1 MLWATF
7 FFGSWFKLRL
17 NENREWSRLKLLR
30 LSAQVVILWI
40 VGPHL
45 AVLGGGLITTG
56 SYWLGLFF
64 FATGFAITVQA
75 GVRTSSYHPYLIDPR
90 PPLTRNDKLGFVVV
104 AVMGGIMVVLFSFM
118 GVDWRS
124 Q

>member
-17 NENREWSRLKLLR
+17 KENREWSRLKLLR

-40 VGPHL
+40 VGPHF
-45 AVLGGGLITTG
+45 AVLGGGLITTEN
-56 SYWLGLFF
+56 YWLGLFF
-64 FATGFAITVQA
+64 FAIGFATIIQPA
-75 GVRTSSYHPYLIDPR
+75 ADPRWYDQYLIDPR
-90 PPLTRNDKLGFVVV
+90 LPLTRNDKLGFIVVG
-104 AVMGGIMVVLFSFM
+104 VMGGIFVVLFSFM